1 MLTQISKPVHFLMSP
16 PTLLINKSSV
26 TRKCV
31 WGGVREECS
40 PSLALRWSESAKLE
54 GSGML
59 CFKRRQQKV
68 SDKNWDT
75 QIIKASLVL
84 KKFNFEG

>member
-1 MLTQISKPVHFLMSP
+1 M
-16 PTLLINKSSV
+16 
-26 TRKCV
+26 
-31 WGGVREECS
+31 
-40 PSLALRWSESAKLE
+40 LE